1 MSPTCLSGL
10 LLVRCA
16 RRGRAAG
23 LAVGVAPCAR
33 AWLAGLVSACAR
45 GGWSAVLLCL
55 LWLGGGAAL
64 PLAARADGL
73 APTAGPP
80 ITLASLDVE
89 RSDDGVSV
97 SFALRFDLPR
107 TVEDALLK
115 GVPLNFVAEAEIYR
129 DRWYWLDRRVA
140 RVTRTWRL
148 AWQPLTRKYRVSFGG
163 LHQQYDK
170 LPDALAALRRVSEWK
185 IADAGVWEDGSRHYV
200 QFVYKLDTSL
210 LPRPMQIGIVDQ
222 PEWTMQA
229 ERRQRFN

>member
-1 MSPTCLSGL
+1 MLMGL
-10 LLVRCA
+10 L
-16 RRGRAAG
+16 
-23 LAVGVAPCAR
+23 
-33 AWLAGLVSACAR
+33 
-45 GGWSAVLLCL
+45 VL
-55 LWLGGGAAL
+55 GAGAAL
-64 PLAARADGL
+64 PLAARAEGL

-80 ITLASLDVE
+80 ITLANFDIE

-129 DRWYWLDRRVA
+129 DRWYWLDRRVS

-185 IADAGVWEDGSRHYV
+185 IADAGVWEEGSRHYV